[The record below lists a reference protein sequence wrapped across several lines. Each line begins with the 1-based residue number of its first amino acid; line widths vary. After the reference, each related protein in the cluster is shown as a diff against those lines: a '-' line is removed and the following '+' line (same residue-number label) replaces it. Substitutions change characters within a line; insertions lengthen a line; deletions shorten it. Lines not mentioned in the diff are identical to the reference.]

1 MVFYTF
7 ASVMLFSDT
16 YKTIKN
22 RAQGT
27 FRDRAS
33 KFIAVAIPVI
43 TEDEVKE
50 SLIALKKE
58 YYDATHHC
66 YAYQL
71 GFDKSAY
78 RINDDGEPSGT
89 AGRPIFGQIQ
99 SKDLTNILIVVIRY
113 YGGTKLGVSGLINA
127 YKTAAKEALDTAE
140 IIEKTIKD
148 VYEISFAYDKMND
161 VMKVLKDEDAEQLYH
176 HFELDCKIVFSVRK
190 SDSDK
195 IYDIFSKMKDVS
207 LKYIRTE

>member
-1 MVFYTF
+1 
-7 ASVMLFSDT
+7 MLFTDT
-16 YKTIKN
+16 YKTIKS
-22 RAQGT
+22 RSQAT

-33 KFIAVAIPVI
+33 KFIAIAAPVS

-50 SLIALKKE
+50 FLTSIKKE
-58 YYDATHHC
+58 YFDATHHC

-99 SKDLTNILIVVIRY
+99 SKDLTNVIVVVIRY

-127 YKTAAKEALDTAE
+127 YKTATKEALDTAE
-140 IIEKTIKD
+140 IIEKTVKD
-148 VYEISFAYDKMND
+148 VYELCFIYDRMND
-161 VMKVLKDEDAEQLYH
+161 VMKVLKDENADQQYH

-195 IYDIFSKMKDVS
+195 IYETFGKMKDVL
-207 LKYIRTE
+207 LKYLRTE

>member
-1 MVFYTF
+1 
-7 ASVMLFSDT
+7 MLFTDT
-16 YKTIKN
+16 YKTIKS
-22 RAQGT
+22 RSQAT

-33 KFIAVAIPVI
+33 KFIAIAAPACN
-43 TEDEVKE
+43 EDEVKE
-50 SLIALKKE
+50 FLTSIKKE
-58 YYDATHHC
+58 YFDATHHC

-99 SKDLTNILIVVIRY
+99 SKDLTNVIVVVIRY

-127 YKTAAKEALDTAE
+127 YKTATKEALDEAE
-140 IIEKTIKD
+140 IIEKTVRD
-148 VYEISFAYDKMND
+148 LYELCFVYDRMND
-161 VMKVLKDEDAEQLYH
+161 VMKVLKDENADQQYH

-195 IYDIFSKMKDVS
+195 IYDIFGKMKDVS
-207 LKYIRTE
+207 LKYLRTE

>member
-1 MVFYTF
+1 
-7 ASVMLFSDT
+7 MLFTDT
-16 YKTIKN
+16 YKTITN
-22 RAQGT
+22 RSLGT

-33 KFIAVAIPVI
+33 KFIGIAVPVI
-43 TEDEVKE
+43 NEDEVKE
-50 SLIALKKE
+50 HLAIIKKE
-58 YYDATHHC
+58 YFDATHHC

-127 YKTAAKEALDTAE
+127 YKTAAKEALESAN

-148 VYEISFAYDKMND
+148 VYELGFAYDKMND
-161 VMKVLKDEDAEQLYH
+161 VMKVLKDENVEQHFH

-190 SDSDK
+190 SESDK
-195 IYDIFSKMKDVS
+195 IYETFSKMKDTT
-207 LKYIRTE
+207 LKFVRTE